1 MLIGI
6 ELLDTIRQDE
16 TSDEKTLAKKC
27 GYATVTKSGAEKI
40 LLTPF
45 SRNILS
51 KVSQLVKTQ
60 LFAPLCFY
68 RGGRDAVYK
77 KSTLP

>member
-27 GYATVTKSGAEKI
+27 GYATVSKEWCRENLINTI
-40 LLTPF
+40 L
-45 SRNILS
+45 
-51 KVSQLVKTQ
+51 
-60 LFAPLCFY
+60 
-68 RGGRDAVYK
+68 
-77 KSTLP
+77 

>member
-16 TSDEKTLAKKC
+16 ISDDKTLAKKC

-45 SRNILS
+45 
-51 KVSQLVKTQ
+51 
-60 LFAPLCFY
+60 Y
-68 RGGRDAVYK
+68 EAVLIAK
-77 KSTLP
+77 GENW

>member
-27 GYATVTKSGAEKI
+27 GYVAVSKSGAEKI

-45 SRNILS
+45 
-51 KVSQLVKTQ
+51 
-60 LFAPLCFY
+60 Y
-68 RGGRDAVYK
+68 EAVLIAK
-77 KSTLP
+77 GENW

>member
-16 TSDEKTLAKKC
+16 TANEKTLAKKC
-27 GYATVTKSGAEKI
+27 GYATVTKNGVEKI

-45 SRNILS
+45 YEAVILAKFKNS
-51 KVSQLVKTQ
+51 
-60 LFAPLCFY
+60 
-68 RGGRDAVYK
+68 
-77 KSTLP
+77 

>member
-27 GYATVTKSGAEKI
+27 GYVAVSKNGAEKI

-45 SRNILS
+45 YEAILVAKCIHS
-51 KVSQLVKTQ
+51 
-60 LFAPLCFY
+60 
-68 RGGRDAVYK
+68 
-77 KSTLP
+77 

>member
-16 TSDEKTLAKKC
+16 SDEKTLAKKC
-27 GYATVTKSGAEKI
+27 GYVTVSKSGAEKI

-45 SRNILS
+45 
-51 KVSQLVKTQ
+51 
-60 LFAPLCFY
+60 Y
-68 RGGRDAVYK
+68 EAVLIAK
-77 KSTLP
+77 GENW

>member
-6 ELLDTIRQDE
+6 ELLDTITDNA
-16 TSDEKTLAKKC
+16 TADEKTLAKKC

-45 SRNILS
+45 YEAIL
-51 KVSQLVKTQ
+51 V
-60 LFAPLCFY
+60 A
-68 RGGRDAVYK
+68 
-77 KSTLP
+77 KSLNS

>member
-16 TSDEKTLAKKC
+16 TTDEKALAKKC
-27 GYATVTKSGAEKI
+27 GYVAVQKSGAEKI

-45 SRNILS
+45 
-51 KVSQLVKTQ
+51 
-60 LFAPLCFY
+60 Y
-68 RGGRDAVYK
+68 EAVLLAKYIHH
-77 KSTLP
+77 

>member
-6 ELLDTIRQDE
+6 ELLETLRQDE

-27 GYATVTKSGAEKI
+27 GYVAVSKSGAEKI

-45 SRNILS
+45 
-51 KVSQLVKTQ
+51 
-60 LFAPLCFY
+60 Y
-68 RGGRDAVYK
+68 EAVLIAK
-77 KSTLP
+77 GENW

>member
-27 GYATVTKSGAEKI
+27 GYVAVSKSGAEKI

-45 SRNILS
+45 YEA
-51 KVSQLVKTQ
+51 VLVAK
-60 LFAPLCFY
+60 
-68 RGGRDAVYK
+68 GENW
-77 KSTLP
+77 

>member
-16 TSDEKTLAKKC
+16 TSVEKTLAKKC
-27 GYATVTKSGAEKI
+27 GYVAVSKNGAEKI

-45 SRNILS
+45 YEA
-51 KVSQLVKTQ
+51 VLVAK
-60 LFAPLCFY
+60 
-68 RGGRDAVYK
+68 GENW
-77 KSTLP
+77 

>member
-27 GYATVTKSGAEKI
+27 GYATVRKNGSEKI
-40 LLTPF
+40 LLRPF
-45 SRNILS
+45 YEAILVA
-51 KVSQLVKTQ
+51 K
-60 LFAPLCFY
+60 
-68 RGGRDAVYK
+68 GENW
-77 KSTLP
+77 

>member
-16 TSDEKTLAKKC
+16 TTDEKTLAKKC
-27 GYATVTKSGAEKI
+27 GYATVSKSGAEKI

-45 SRNILS
+45 YEAVILAKGLNS
-51 KVSQLVKTQ
+51 
-60 LFAPLCFY
+60 
-68 RGGRDAVYK
+68 
-77 KSTLP
+77 

>member
-27 GYATVTKSGAEKI
+27 GYATVTKNGSEKI

-45 SRNILS
+45 YEAILVA
-51 KVSQLVKTQ
+51 K
-60 LFAPLCFY
+60 
-68 RGGRDAVYK
+68 GENW
-77 KSTLP
+77 

>member
-16 TSDEKTLAKKC
+16 TTDEKTLAKKC
-27 GYATVTKSGAEKI
+27 GYATVSKSGAEKI

-45 SRNILS
+45 
-51 KVSQLVKTQ
+51 
-60 LFAPLCFY
+60 Y
-68 RGGRDAVYK
+68 EAVLIAK
-77 KSTLP
+77 GENW